1 MRKLAILLKKEFL
14 QIFRDKFLLRV
25 VILIP
30 IFQLLVLPLAADY
43 DLENFRLAVIDRD
56 GSSFSRRLLTKIQAG
71 GYFSTTAAA
80 ASWAEAERMIEQGQV
95 DAIVEIPDRFE
106 RDWVMGQGPEISVH
120 ISAIDGLSAGV
131 AAGYLNSIAGE
142 FRVELVAERLLPAA
156 ASTDETTGRPP
167 VRIETVVQEWYNPRF
182 NYKTVIVPGILAML
196 LTVVGLSMMASNAVR
211 EKEYGTIE
219 QLNVT
224 PMSRTRYMLAKMIPF
239 IVIGFVQFT
248 VGLVIARTVYAVPLL
263 GSVGVLYGIVALYLA
278 GVLFLGF
285 VIANFS
291 ETQGQTIFPAF
302 FLIMILVLMSGL
314 FTPVESMPLW
324 AQRINVV
331 NPLAHLIAAVKM
343 ILVKGSTAADLGLH
357 WVALACFAIVM
368 GFLAV
373 ATFRKFKA

>member
-1 MRKLAILLKKEFL
+1 MRKLAMLLKKEFL

-43 DLENFRLAVIDRD
+43 DLENFRLAVVDRD
-56 GSSFSRRLLTKIQAG
+56 GSSFSRRLLVKLQAG
-71 GYFSTTAAA
+71 GYFSMTAAA
-80 ASWAEAERMIEQGQV
+80 ASWAEAERLIQQGQV

-131 AAGYLNSIAGE
+131 AAGYINSIVGE
-142 FRVELVAERLLPAA
+142 FGAELADEGLLPAA
-156 ASTDETTGRPP
+156 AAEEGTAGPI
-167 VRIETVVQEWYNPRF
+167 RIETVVQEWYNPRF

-263 GSVGVLYGIVALYLA
+263 GSLGVLYGIVALYLA

-357 WVALACFAIVM
+357 WVALACFTIVM

-373 ATFRKFKA
+373 ATFRKLKA

>member
-43 DLENFRLAVIDRD
+43 DLENFRLAVVDRD
-56 GSSFSRRLLTKIQAG
+56 GSSFSRRLLVKLQAG
-71 GYFSTTAAA
+71 GYFSMTAAA
-80 ASWAEAERMIEQGQV
+80 ASWAEAERLIQQGQV

-131 AAGYLNSIAGE
+131 AAGYINSIVGE
-142 FRVELVAERLLPAA
+142 FGAELADEGLLPAPA
-156 ASTDETTGRPP
+156 AEEGTAGPI
-167 VRIETVVQEWYNPRF
+167 RIETVVQEWYNPRF

-196 LTVVGLSMMASNAVR
+196 LTVVGLSMMASNVVR

-373 ATFRKFKA
+373 ATFRKLKA

>member
-43 DLENFRLAVIDRD
+43 DLENFRLAVVDRD
-56 GSSFSRRLLTKIQAG
+56 GSSFSRRLLVKLQAG
-71 GYFSTTAAA
+71 GYFSMTAAA
-80 ASWAEAERMIEQGQV
+80 ASWAEAERLIQQGQV

-131 AAGYLNSIAGE
+131 AAGYINSIVGE
-142 FRVELVAERLLPAA
+142 FGAELADEGLLPAA
-156 ASTDETTGRPP
+156 AAEEGTAGPI
-167 VRIETVVQEWYNPRF
+167 RIETVVQEWYNPRF

-248 VGLVIARTVYAVPLL
+248 VGLVIARTVYAVPLQ

-357 WVALACFAIVM
+357 WVALACFTIVM

-373 ATFRKFKA
+373 ATFRKLKA

>member
-43 DLENFRLAVIDRD
+43 DLENFRLAVVDRD
-56 GSSFSRRLLTKIQAG
+56 GSSFSRRLLVKLQAG
-71 GYFSTTAAA
+71 GYFSMTAAA
-80 ASWAEAERMIEQGQV
+80 ASWAEAERLIQQGQV

-131 AAGYLNSIAGE
+131 AAGYINSIVGE
-142 FRVELVAERLLPAA
+142 FGAELADEGLLPAA
-156 ASTDETTGRPP
+156 AAEEGTAGPI
-167 VRIETVVQEWYNPRF
+167 RIETVVQEWYNPRF

-357 WVALACFAIVM
+357 WVALACFTIVM

-373 ATFRKFKA
+373 ATFRKLKA